1 MGSLI
6 GQGIVGIVLP
16 AILALILNGL
26 VLKAAALTE
35 NRKWPFIGLIVAVS
49 FAFSYSVLFG
59 GIVFPPREATHWL
72 PFIAVGAVVF
82 GSVLQFTSGI
92 GRSLVR
98 LIAAL
103 ATAWTILQL
112 QLFGRWPFLI
122 SVGWL
127 VAITLILFATSRLI
141 EREGG
146 LRSTPTEVLLGMAF
160 AAGFGG
166 IALFLGGSA
175 VLGQVS
181 ITFGLLLGGLT
192 VLTLFLAPNQLGPVI
207 PLIYALVFG
216 SLLLNGSLFSDLPW
230 PTAGLLWLA
239 PFGVLI
245 GPPASSADGNR
256 NLRLLLRGLIVLAI
270 VGLAFVAL
278 FLISP
283 PHGNEY

>member
-16 AILALILNGL
+16 ALLALILNGL
-26 VLKAAALTE
+26 VLRAALAE
-35 NRKWPFIGLIVAVS
+35 SRKWPFIGLIIAGC

-59 GIVFPPREATHWL
+59 GIAFPPREATHWL

-82 GSVLQFTSGI
+82 GTILQFTSGF
-92 GRSLVR
+92 GRSIVR

-103 ATAWTILQL
+103 ATAWTVLQL
-112 QLFGRWPFLI
+112 QIFGRWPLLI
-122 SVGWL
+122 SVEWL

-141 EREGG
+141 ERAGG
-146 LRSTPTEVLLGMAF
+146 LRSTPTEILLGMAL

-175 VLGQVS
+175 VLGQ
-181 ITFGLLLGGLT
+181 ICNTFGLFLAGLT
-192 VLTLFLAPNQLGPVI
+192 VLTFFLPPAQLGPVI
-207 PLIYALVFG
+207 PLIYVLVFG
-216 SLLLNGSLFSDLPW
+216 SLLLNGALFSDLPW
-230 PTAGLLWLA
+230 ATAGVLWLA

-245 GPPASSADGNR
+245 GPPASSAGGNR

-283 PHGNEY
+283 PHGSEY